1 MTLEEMLFKFKKVYC
16 ENCKGKD
23 KCQGII
29 LQIDGKLKCVNN

>member
-16 ENCKGKD
+16 ENCKDKE

-29 LQIDGKLKCVNN
+29 IQIDGNLKCAK